1 MYSVVIPVYEA
12 ETCVGRC
19 VESWL
24 AQTEKDLE
32 LILVDDGSSDRTLQ
46 IAEAYRE
53 AFAVRGYEY
62 HIVRAG
68 HRNASAAINHGLPY
82 VTGEFLIWPD
92 SDDRLEKDSVE
103 KEQHFC
109 AVIRSIRLCVLWHI
123 ILTLRQK
130 RRCRR
135 MKDGRSDQ
143 GISVLGYFGV
153 QDLCVLWMLYV
164 KDREVFRYLSRAM
177 YTGIRRGTE
186 FSDAVTFYVSS
197 SLSDHS
203 GKAVWCLCQR
213 GQSFPD
219 EADKKAGV

>member
-103 KEQHFC
+103 KKSSIFAQSSAVSGC
-109 AVIRSIRLCVLWHI
+109 AFSG
-123 ILTLRQK
+123 IL
-130 RRCRR
+130 
-135 MKDGRSDQ
+135 
-143 GISVLGYFGV
+143 F
-153 QDLCVLWMLYV
+153 
-164 KDREVFRYLSRAM
+164 
-177 YTGIRRGTE
+177 
-186 FSDAVTFYVSS
+186 
-197 SLSDHS
+197 
-203 GKAVWCLCQR
+203 
-213 GQSFPD
+213 
-219 EADKKAGV
+219 